1 MMQFFR
7 SLLLILINFYRED
20 CVPSSSGTPVMEHL
34 FPCTGQGNIQFPVN
48 QNTLFFRQIG

>member
-1 MMQFFR
+1 MMQFFE

-20 CVPSSSGTPVMEHL
+20 CVPRVRELRDEHL

-48 QNTLFFRQIG
+48 QNTLFFCQIG